1 MAFRG
6 EIMERVGFGVIG
18 AGLFGE
24 NHALV
29 YSRMPGVELVAVC
42 DQNVERAREVAERYG
57 ARAYDTDY
65 TRLLADAD
73 IQAVSIATPDF
84 AHAEI
89 ALAAAQAGKHI
100 LCEKPLATTVEEAQA
115 IVDAA
120 EGAGVKLMVD
130 FHNRANPPFVAARD
144 NVESGTIGV
153 PAYGYARLSNTTFVP
168 LEMLAWA
175 DRSSALWFLGSHAVD
190 IMRFIL
196 NDTVVRVQ
204 AASRSGILQ
213 NLGVDAPDF
222 HVAIAEFARGAVVT
236 FEHAWILPQSQ
247 PMVYD
252 FKVELLGSD
261 GAVYVDSSHHGAFE
275 LHAGSRLNY
284 GDVLGVTPTS
294 DLRVG
299 GFVLEAIAR
308 FVDAVLYDRPVLA
321 TGEDGLEATR
331 IVAAIQRSA
340 ESGQPVDLL

>member
-1 MAFRG
+1 
-6 EIMERVGFGVIG
+6 MERVGFGVIG

-29 YSRMPGVELVAVC
+29 YSRLPGVELVAVC
-42 DQNVERAREVAERYG
+42 DQNEARAKEVAERYG
-57 ARAYDTDY
+57 ARGWYTDY
-65 TRLLADAD
+65 EEVLADPEIA
-73 IQAVSIATPDF
+73 AVSIATPDF

-89 ALAAAQAGKHI
+89 ALAAAKAGKHI

-120 EGAGVKLMVD
+120 AQAGVTLMVD
-130 FHNRANPPFVAARD
+130 FHNRVNPPFVAAREQ
-144 NVESGTIGV
+144 VRSGAIGT

-168 LEMLAWA
+168 LEMLSWA
-175 DRSSALWFLGSHAVD
+175 NRTSALYFLGSHAVD

-196 NDTVVRVQ
+196 DDTIVRVQ
-204 AASRSGILQ
+204 AVSRSGILHGM
-213 NLGVDAPDF
+213 GVDAPDF

-252 FKVELLGSD
+252 FTVELLGSE
-261 GAVYVDSSHHGAFE
+261 GAIYLNPSHHGAVE
-275 LHAGSRLNY
+275 LHTGGRLNY

-308 FVDAVLYDRPVLA
+308 FADAVLHGRPVLA

-331 IVAAIQRSA
+331 IVAAIERSA
-340 ESGQPVDLL
+340 ETGQPVEV